1 MRALPILF
9 LVPVLVACTGPSQ
22 SAPKPE
28 REDLERAAL
37 AFVPETIRIHP
48 LTHLEWRESS
58 GAWIVSLIEMH
69 DRWGDTTKGVGE
81 LQVQL
86 YRPETGLDA
95 GIEVQELKWE
105 IDLTDLEANALW
117 FDPVTRMYRITLDGV
132 PGWVADIARQPPGTG
147 GRVRLRAL
155 LKTIGPDG
163 RERVL
168 RDDYLVQH

>member
-1 MRALPILF
+1 MLVLIL
-9 LVPVLVACTGPSQ
+9 AGCTGPSQ

-28 REDLERAAL
+28 RGDLERVAL

-48 LTHLEWRESS
+48 LTHLEWSADKGGS
-58 GAWIVSLIEMH
+58 IIALIEMH

-95 GIEVQELKWE
+95 GIEVQELKWAVS
-105 IDLTDLEANALW
+105 LSDLEANALW
-117 FDPVTRMYRITLDGV
+117 FDPVTRMYRITLGDV
-132 PGWVADIARQPPGTG
+132 PDWVADIAREPPGSG

-155 LKTIGPDG
+155 LTTIGPDG